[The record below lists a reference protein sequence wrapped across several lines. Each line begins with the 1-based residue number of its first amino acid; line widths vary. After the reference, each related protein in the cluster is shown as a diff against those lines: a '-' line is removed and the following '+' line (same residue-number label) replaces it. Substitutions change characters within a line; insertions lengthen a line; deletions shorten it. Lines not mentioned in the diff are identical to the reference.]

1 MSRAT
6 TDRFPIV
13 APLLAV
19 ATLSLI
25 AGCSTPAPRP
35 DPGATSA
42 APSHAAGPLPAVPS
56 IPAAALEPRL
66 ATSTAP
72 LLLDVRTPAE
82 YAAGHLPGARLIP
95 HDQLPQR
102 LAELGANK
110 DQEVL
115 VYCRSGR
122 RAAQAIDTL
131 TRAGFTHVG
140 HLQGDYQRWSAEGRR
155 TSTAEAAIP
164 PPAAPRQP

>member
-1 MSRAT
+1 MPHST
-6 TDRFPIV
+6 TRRSTTV
-13 APLLAV
+13 TTLLALTTLAL
-19 ATLSLI
+19 AT
-25 AGCSTPAPRP
+25 ACSAPTLRP
-35 DPGATSA
+35 EPGATSA
-42 APSHAAGPLPAVPS
+42 VPAPAVDPIATVPA

-66 ATSTAP
+66 ATATAP

-95 HDQLPQR
+95 HDQLAQR
-102 LAELGANK
+102 LTELAATQ
-110 DQEVL
+110 DQEVI

-131 TRAGFTHVG
+131 TRAGFTHVA

-155 TSTAEAAIP
+155 ITVAPADTP
-164 PPAAPRQP
+164 PK

>member
-1 MSRAT
+1 MYRAT

-19 ATLSLI
+19 TTLSLI

-35 DPGATSA
+35 DPGVTSA
-42 APSHAAGPLPAVPS
+42 APSNAADPLSAVPS

-66 ATSTAP
+66 ATSTAR

-95 HDQLPQR
+95 HDQLAQR
-102 LAELGANK
+102 LTELAATQ
-110 DQEVL
+110 DQEVI

-131 TRAGFTHVG
+131 TRAGFSHVA

-155 TSTAEAAIP
+155 VTVAPADTP
-164 PPAAPRQP
+164 PK

>member
-1 MSRAT
+1 MFHPT
-6 TDRFPIV
+6 TRR
-13 APLLAV
+13 LLRVPA
-19 ATLSLI
+19 ALALTTLVLTT
-25 AGCSTPAPRP
+25 GCSTPAPRDDAAATP
-35 DPGATSA
+35 TSTSNTADPLATV
-42 APSHAAGPLPAVPS
+42 PA

-66 ATSTAP
+66 ATATAP

-95 HDQLPQR
+95 HDQLAQR
-102 LAELGANK
+102 LTELAATK
-110 DQEVL
+110 DQEVI

-131 TRAGFTHVG
+131 TRAGFSHVA

-155 TSTAEAAIP
+155 VTVAPADTP
-164 PPAAPRQP
+164 PK